1 MKRLP
6 FILLFIL
13 TIGIFSC
20 GKGEKDVVMTDSL
33 PLLITKIQST
43 SRLYTTEYKVHKIV
57 THNDQLKLEGSFLG
71 HEFSIDLPAG
81 ERKIAIPMDATLKG
95 YIDFSGFSAD
105 NVRRDS
111 NKIELILPD
120 PEVALTSSK
129 IDHEGVKDHVALFR
143 SRFSDEELSNYE
155 QQGRASIIRT
165 IPKLGIEEKARANA
179 ARVLI
184 PLLQQ
189 FGFAE
194 QDITISFRQ
203 GFNPDSIVV
212 RDMSMER
219 KGGA

>member
-1 MKRLP
+1 MNRLP
-6 FILLFIL
+6 YLLLSFL
-13 TIGIFSC
+13 FLGLFSC
-20 GKGEKDVVMTDSL
+20 GKNEQGTVMEDSL
-33 PLLITKIQST
+33 PMLVTKIQST

-71 HEFSIDLPAG
+71 HDFSIDLPAG

-95 YIDFSGFSAD
+95 YIDFGGFSAD
-105 NVRRDS
+105 NVRREGS
-111 NKIELILPD
+111 KIELVLPD
-120 PEVALTSSK
+120 PEVVLTSSK

-143 SRFSDEELSNYE
+143 SRFSDEELSSYE
-155 QQGRASIIRT
+155 RQGRASILRT
-165 IPKLGIEEKARANA
+165 IPKMGIEVKARENA

-203 GFNPDSIVV
+203 DFTPDSMVV
-212 RDMSMER
+212 REMRD
-219 KGGA
+219 GD

>member
-6 FILLFIL
+6 YLLFLIL
-13 TIGIFSC
+13 FLGTFSC
-20 GKGEKDVVMTDSL
+20 GKNEKDAVMEDSL

-71 HEFSIDLPAG
+71 HDFSIDLPAG

-95 YIDFSGFSAD
+95 YIDFAGFSAD
-105 NVRRDS
+105 NVRRDG

-120 PEVALTSSK
+120 PEVALTSSR

-143 SRFSDEELSNYE
+143 SRFSDEELSSYE
-155 QQGRASIIRT
+155 RQGRASIIRT
-165 IPKLGIEEKARANA
+165 IPKMDIEVKARENA
-179 ARVLI
+179 ARVLV

-189 FGFAE
+189 FGYAE
-194 QDITISFRQ
+194 EDITISFRQ
-203 GFNPDSIVV
+203 QFNPDSMVV
-212 RDMSMER
+212 RDVSR
-219 KGGA
+219 GG